1 MNFRYF
7 RPYRSPFI
15 KTRGITT
22 LTPGTS
28 ASTSIIIFPIFA
40 VLFAYCYI
48 TGLHVSP
55 SGGGD
60 GAMPDPSVPAT
71 VNNTQNLIVMLKAQ
85 LNDIDMVRRNNMHIL
100 RESQNMF
107 SLAIKDL
114 HSNLDFVQNNHPE
127 IKDTFVQ
134 Y

>member
-22 LTPGTS
+22 LTPGNS
-28 ASTSIIIFPIFA
+28 ISILIIIFPIFA
-40 VLFAYCYI
+40 VFFAFGYI
-48 TGLHVSP
+48 TGLPVLP
-55 SGGGD
+55 SGGAG
-60 GAMPDPSVPAT
+60 GPMPDPSVPTT
-71 VNNTQNLIVMLKAQ
+71 VYNTQNLIVMLKAQ
-85 LNDIDMVRRNNMHIL
+85 LNDIDMIRRNNMHIL
-100 RESQNMF
+100 RTSQNIL

-114 HSNLDFVQNNHPE
+114 HSSLDFVQNNHPG